1 MVVRDVVVEQEVV
14 ENEVVKDKAVEN
26 RVMKDK
32 DLEFLA
38 CLEQSEDSA
47 IADTTAVKDED
58 RNRQSK
64 KMTQNIQNRAR
75 SFERDPNQT
84 SSFILRRT
92 QSLKRKD
99 NFWTN
104 KIENQNQEEEQ
115 ISSFKLRRSQ
125 SLKRQYRKWENQDE
139 AEGPRQRTAWTRP
152 GKLNN
157 SYWEKRAEGD
167 YSLPPRT
174 PTPRRRLTE
183 ITNENITPLTR

>member
-14 ENEVVKDKAVEN
+14 EDEVVKDKAVEN

-32 DLEFLA
+32 DLKFVSR
-38 CLEQSEDSA
+38 LEQNEHCA
-47 IADTTAVKDED
+47 IVDTTAVQDED

-84 SSFILRRT
+84 SSFTLRRT

-125 SLKRQYRKWENQDE
+125 SLKRTDRKWENQDE

-167 YSLPPRT
+167 YSLPTRT
-174 PTPRRRLTE
+174 PTPRRRLIE
-183 ITNENITPLTR
+183 KTNETITQIA